1 MPKVL
6 IAAAGGRVARRVA
19 AALCARSEPPR
30 ALVRDASKARDALV
44 DDRGAPLPLDE
55 MVVSD
60 FADRAGLRRAL
71 DGIEI
76 AFLALG
82 SSLQQ
87 VELEQRF
94 IDVAAEVGLPHLV
107 ELSAARA
114 RSDSVASVLRWHA
127 AIESH
132 LAASGVPHTLLC
144 PSTFAD
150 VLMLAA
156 PSIRQTGRWS
166 GSAPHGRNA
175 LIDSADV
182 VDAAVAV
189 LSEPS
194 ERGKAHVLTGPI
206 ALTWPEVA
214 ARMTQVL
221 GRPIHYDAISIE
233 ERHAQLEARGLAPWR
248 VELVLGLDKINRS
261 DLYATPTDTVR
272 QLTGH
277 PPRTVEDYVER
288 NRTAF
293 S

>member
-19 AALCARSEPPR
+19 AALCALGEPPR
-30 ALVRDASKARDALV
+30 ALVRNPIKARDELV
-44 DDRGAPLPLDE
+44 DNQGAPLPLE

-60 FADRAGLRRAL
+60 LADRDSVRRAL
-71 DGIEI
+71 VGIEI

-107 ELSAARA
+107 KLSAADA
-114 RSDSVASVLRWHA
+114 RSDGVASVLRWHA

-132 LAASGVPHTLLC
+132 LAASSVPHTLLG
-144 PSTFAD
+144 PSTFTD

-156 PSIRQTGRWS
+156 PSIRETNRWS
-166 GSAPHGRNA
+166 GSAPDGRNA
-175 LIDSADV
+175 LIDSTDV
-182 VDAAVAV
+182 VDAAIAV
-189 LSEPS
+189 LTEPS
-194 ERGKAHVLTGPI
+194 KRGKRHVLTGPF
-206 ALTWPEVA
+206 ALTWPDVA
-214 ARMTQVL
+214 DRLTQAL
-221 GRPIHYDAISIE
+221 GRPIRYDAVSID
-233 ERHAQLEARGLAPWR
+233 ERRAQLEAGGLASWR
-248 VELVLGLDKINRS
+248 VDLLLGLDAINRS
-261 DLYATPTDTVR
+261 DLYATPTDAVR

-277 PPRTVEDYVER
+277 PPRTVEEYIER
-288 NRTAF
+288 NLAAF

>member
-30 ALVRDASKARDALV
+30 ALVRNASKAREVLV
-44 DDRGAPLPLDE
+44 DNRGAPLPLE

-60 FADRAGLRRAL
+60 FAERDGLRRAL
-71 DGIEI
+71 AGIEI

-87 VELEQRF
+87 VELEQHF

-107 ELSAARA
+107 KLSAAEA

-132 LAASGVPHTLLC
+132 LATSGVPHTLLR

-166 GSAPHGRNA
+166 GSAPRGRNA

-182 VDAAVAV
+182 VDTAVAV

-214 ARMTQVL
+214 ARLTQVL
-221 GRPIHYDAISIE
+221 GRPISYDAVSIE
-233 ERHAQLEARGLAPWR
+233 ERRAQLEAGGLAPWR
-248 VELVLGLDKINRS
+248 VELLLALDECNRS
-261 DLYATPTDTVR
+261 ELYATPTDAVR

-277 PPRTVEDYVER
+277 PPRTVEDYIER

>member
-1 MPKVL
+1 
-6 IAAAGGRVARRVA
+6 
-19 AALCARSEPPR
+19 
-30 ALVRDASKARDALV
+30 VRNASKARDVLV
-44 DDRGAPLPLDE
+44 DDRGVPLPLE
-55 MVVSD
+55 MVVSE
-60 FADRAGLRRAL
+60 FTDRDGLRRAL
-71 DGIEI
+71 AGIEI

-107 ELSAARA
+107 ELSIARA
-114 RSDSVASVLRWHA
+114 RSDSAASVLRWHA
-127 AIESH
+127 AIEAH
-132 LAASGVPHTLLC
+132 LAASGIPHTLLC

-156 PSIRQTGRWS
+156 PSIRQTGRWA

-189 LSEPS
+189 LTEPS
-194 ERGKAHVLTGPI
+194 ELGKNHVLTGPI

-214 ARMTQVL
+214 ARLTQVL
-221 GRPIHYDAISIE
+221 GRPIRYDVVSIE
-233 ERHAQLEARGLAPWR
+233 ERRAQLEANGLAPWR
-248 VELVLGLDKINRS
+248 VELELGLDEINRS
-261 DLYATPTDTVR
+261 DLYATPTETVR
-272 QLTGH
+272 QLIGH
-277 PPRTVEDYVER
+277 PPRTVEDYIER

>member
-6 IAAAGGRVARRVA
+6 IVAAAGRVARRVA

-30 ALVRDASKARDALV
+30 ALVRSATKARDVLV
-44 DDRGAPLPLDE
+44 DSRGAPLPLE
-55 MVVSD
+55 IVVSELD
-60 FADRAGLRRAL
+60 DRDGMRRAL
-71 DGIEI
+71 AGIDI

-87 VELEQRF
+87 VELECGF

-107 ELSAARA
+107 KLSVAGPS
-114 RSDSVASVLRWHA
+114 SDGVASVLRWHA

-132 LAASGVPHTLLC
+132 LGASGIPNTLLR

-156 PSIRQTGRWS
+156 PSIRQTSGWS
-166 GSAPHGRNA
+166 GSAPHGHNA

-182 VDAAVAV
+182 VDAGVAV
-189 LSEPS
+189 LTEPAK
-194 ERGKAHVLTGPI
+194 RGGPHVLTGPV
-206 ALTWPEVA
+206 ALTWPDVA
-214 ARMTQVL
+214 SRLTQVL
-221 GRPIHYDAISIE
+221 GRPIRYDAVAIE
-233 ERHAQLEARGLAPWR
+233 EQRTQLEASGLAPWR
-248 VELVLGLDKINRS
+248 LELILGLDAINRS
-261 DLYATPTDTVR
+261 DVHAKPTDTVQR
-272 QLTGH
+272 LTGR
-277 PPRTVEDYVER
+277 PPRTIEEYIER

>member
-1 MPKVL
+1 MPKIL
-6 IAAAGGRVARRVA
+6 IAAAAGRVARRVTA
-19 AALCARSEPPR
+19 TLCARGEPPR
-30 ALVRDASKARDALV
+30 ALVRDAPKARDVLV
-44 DDRGAPLPLDE
+44 DDRGVPLPLE

-60 FADRAGLRRAL
+60 FADRDGLRRAFA
-71 DGIEI
+71 GIEI

-82 SSLQQ
+82 SSPQQ

-107 ELSAARA
+107 EQSAAYA
-114 RSDSVASVLRWHA
+114 RSDAAASVLRWHA

-132 LAASGVPHTLLC
+132 LAASGVPHTLLS

-150 VLMLAA
+150 VLLLAA
-156 PSIRQTGRWS
+156 PSIRATSRWS
-166 GSAPHGRNA
+166 GCAPHGRNA

-182 VDAAVAV
+182 VDAVIAV
-189 LSEPS
+189 LSDS
-194 ERGKAHVLTGPI
+194 SKRGKHHVLTGPF

-214 ARMTQVL
+214 ARLTQVL
-221 GRPIHYDAISIE
+221 GRPIHYDAVSIE
-233 ERHAQLEARGLAPWR
+233 ERRAQLEAGGLAPWR
-248 VELVLGLDKINRS
+248 VDLLLGLDEINRS

-277 PPRTVEDYVER
+277 PPRAVEEYIER
-288 NRTAF
+288 HRAAF